1 MFSKLFLI
9 IFVSAGFV
17 FPQNSNS
24 LLNKVKNYH
33 QSETLKHGQ
42 LSFTAKYVDDGKTII
57 SYNGGQSIT
66 PASNLKLFT
75 TAAALEI
82 LGENYTY
89 ETKIFYSGKIDNS
102 GILNGDIIIIGG
114 GDPTLGSDNFE
125 NYISTD
131 SLLKMVVKEI
141 SNKGIKQ
148 ITGAVVAD
156 NSRYDRISIPDKWYW
171 EDIGNYYAAQTS
183 GLSINDNYYKIFFKP
198 GYSVGDYA
206 EFLRIEPEVPGLDF
220 YNNMK
225 TGARGSGDNGYV
237 YNSPGNYYAELRGTI
252 PQGYKEFFIKG
263 ALPDPAL
270 LAVQLLDK
278 YLQESGIKTD
288 GRPEPLDEKINVDE
302 SKLITRITS
311 PPLKEI
317 VKIVNKKSFN
327 FYAEMLLKELGYRV
341 LGEGSYEK
349 GIQSIKEFL
358 EEKEIDTG
366 GFKIYDGSGLSRS
379 NVVTTDMTT
388 ELLLKMK
395 KSKSYNAFFSSLAV
409 AGNSKDIGTLK
420 SFGKDTILENNVFA
434 KSGFITGV
442 RGYSG
447 YLKTQSGKLVAF
459 SIIANNY
466 NIKINKTAEILK
478 QILIELASSN

>member
-1 MFSKLFLI
+1 
-9 IFVSAGFV
+9 
-17 FPQNSNS
+17 
-24 LLNKVKNYH
+24 
-33 QSETLKHGQ
+33 
-42 LSFTAKYVDDGKTII
+42 
-57 SYNGGQSIT
+57 
-66 PASNLKLFT
+66 
-75 TAAALEI
+75 
-82 LGENYTY
+82 
-89 ETKIFYSGKIDNS
+89 
-102 GILNGDIIIIGG
+102 
-114 GDPTLGSDNFE
+114 
-125 NYISTD
+125 
-131 SLLKMVVKEI
+131 MVVKEI

-270 LAVQLLDK
+270 LVVQLLDK
-278 YLQESGIKTD
+278 YLKESGIKTD

-459 SIIANNY
+459 SIIANTY

>member
-66 PASNLKLFT
+66 PASNLKLYT

-270 LAVQLLDK
+270 LVVQLLDK
-278 YLQESGIKTD
+278 YLKESGIKTD